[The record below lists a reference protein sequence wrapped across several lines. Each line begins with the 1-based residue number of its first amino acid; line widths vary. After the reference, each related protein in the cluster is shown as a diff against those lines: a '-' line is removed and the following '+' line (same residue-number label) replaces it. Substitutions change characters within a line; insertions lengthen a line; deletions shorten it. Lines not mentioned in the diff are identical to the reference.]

1 MAARQANWTRHSQPT
16 GIPPSDFGQL
26 RAPALLS
33 NSVLGGV
40 CQLAFPFPAQPA
52 LQPISRTRFTTS
64 PIMQLYGLLLCTL
77 MTLSVL
83 TAPNDRRASR
93 QKRSLDNEIKES
105 WMMHKRQ
112 AADAGAAGKTMDL
125 SAIIG
130 GTVTAMDLKNLL
142 EEFLRSP
149 VNGGPPPKS
158 SLVGKAKATEM
169 ITKFEAAQKTQT
181 AAPLSAKAASSLQK
195 IAKSMPGLGVPLAAD
210 KARRSLPPAP
220 APAPAGPAGN
230 ASTTAAPTGAPGPS
244 TTPVAPPP
252 GGKLGRR
259 AETAPPAGPPT
270 NSTTTAAPAGA
281 PVPATTPVT
290 PPALP
295 ASTAA
300 APGAL
305 PASTTVAPK
314 GPPGPPTTTVAP
326 GPGATKP
333 ARRQDAPAAAPA
345 GGKTMMDLL
354 KTFVSTLPELAGGAA
369 APAAGKAAA
378 PAAKKS
384 K

>member
-1 MAARQANWTRHSQPT
+1 
-16 GIPPSDFGQL
+16 
-26 RAPALLS
+26 
-33 NSVLGGV
+33 

-305 PASTTVAPK
+305 PASTTDPLDPLPLPSHPDLEQPN
-314 GPPGPPTTTVAP
+314 PPDDKTLQQLP
-326 GPGATKP
+326 
-333 ARRQDAPAAAPA
+333 PA